1 MASTAIAIVSYVYY
15 TEVRLTTTE
24 RISAGTKQ
32 SNRGNMQ
39 QKNVENDMSMIVTM
53 KALGSGFS
61 EGGVTVMV
69 ATAGWFVTTTFCIGD
84 ITSH

>member
-32 SNRGNMQ
+32 RNRGHA
-39 QKNVENDMSMIVTM
+39 QKQHDMSMIVTM